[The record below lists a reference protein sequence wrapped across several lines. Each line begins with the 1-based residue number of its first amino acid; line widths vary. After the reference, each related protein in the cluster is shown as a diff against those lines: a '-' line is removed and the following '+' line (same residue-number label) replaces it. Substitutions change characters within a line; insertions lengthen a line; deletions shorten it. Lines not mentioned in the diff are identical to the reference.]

1 MSDEVGVRLE
11 SDAVP
16 AGGLVRGTVHLDL
29 PPSRPV
35 RRVLV
40 RLWWA
45 ARGSD
50 PRRDV
55 VEVVGER
62 VLVGWNEGGGEQA
75 LPFEL
80 EVPHGPTSHGGSLVQ
95 VEWTV
100 TARVQWRRGGRDKL
114 ADAVL
119 KVTPSPL
126 ASGRA
131 FPREHLTRLGR
142 RQESRRRAAASMKSA
157 GQAGFRGLIG
167 GVAVGLV
174 ASGALTWL
182 DVHWQAV
189 PVAVVVGTTG
199 VLAAL
204 GPPLV
209 GWIRRLGSPRPSRVG
224 AVPVAAFGEALTV
237 TIRLRGRRPDRALS
251 WQLMW
256 EEEAAKEERR
266 PSRRGGERVLTHWH
280 VREIRVLEGT
290 YEGLTIRQQMNLPV
304 TLPSSGPSSLWTR
317 WRRIRWVLRIH
328 ATGQGGT
335 GRLDVP
341 IVVLP
346 VG

>member
-11 SDAVP
+11 WDAVP
-16 AGGLVRGTVHLDL
+16 AGGIARGTILVDL

-45 ARGSD
+45 ARGPD

-55 VEVVGER
+55 VEVVGEQQ
-62 VLVGWNEGGGEQA
+62 LDGWTEGGGEQE

-95 VEWTV
+95 LEWTV
-100 TARVQWRRGGRDKL
+100 TARVQWRKGGRDAL

-119 KVTPSPL
+119 EVTPSPST
-126 ASGRA
+126 AGRA
-131 FPREHLTRLGR
+131 FPRERLVRQGR
-142 RQESRRRAAASMKSA
+142 RQESRRRMAAATRSA
-157 GQAGFRGLIG
+157 AQAVFRGLIG
-167 GVAVGLV
+167 AVAVGMV
-174 ASGALTWL
+174 ASGVLTWL
-182 DVHWQAV
+182 DVQWQAV

-204 GPPLV
+204 GPPLL
-209 GWIRRLGSPRPSRVG
+209 GWIRSLDRPRPSRVG
-224 AVPVAAFGEALTV
+224 VVPVAALGETLTAP
-237 TIRLRGRRPDRALS
+237 IRLRGQRPDRALT
-251 WQLMW
+251 WQLLW
-256 EEEAAKEERR
+256 EEEAAREERR
-266 PSRRGGERVLTHWH
+266 PSRTGGERVITHWH
-280 VREIRVLEGT
+280 IREVRVSEGT
-290 YEGLTIRQQMNLPV
+290 YEGLTARREMGVPV
-304 TLPSSGPSSLWTR
+304 TLPSSGPTSLWTR

-328 ATGQGGT
+328 AQGRGGT
-335 GRLDVP
+335 GSLDVP

-346 VG
+346 AA